1 MFYFISNTYT
11 LEQSNTKRLSQGVL
25 DESVQGGSSRR
36 GGSSSSRR
44 LSLGGRRRLLGFG
57 GRGRQQ
63 LDLDG
68 SSSSHQRR
76 GGGFNLLGRLG
87 RGSSGLIQPGVQFV
101 HGVSGRWDCRGHR
114 QVSSMTRSG
123 RKDPRDGHRFEHVK
137 HQIAYRTSQIK
148 HDGAPGAGVVKSRG
162 LIRLLKH

>member
-87 RGSSGLIQPGVQFV
+87 SGSSGLIQPGVQFV

-123 RKDPRDGHRFEHVK
+123 RK
-137 HQIAYRTSQIK
+137 
-148 HDGAPGAGVVKSRG
+148 APNCLQNVSDQTRRCSRSRG
-162 LIRLLKH
+162 CQVPRTDQAAEALTDP